1 MIQPPDEAFRTVI
14 SRFASGVT
22 VLTTLIDD
30 EPHGMTASAVSS
42 VSLDPLLL
50 LVCVERDTAFADLT
64 PGADGFALSIL
75 TARQADLSERFADP
89 DRPAGDAQFVGL
101 ETRPA
106 TTGAPILPDVLA
118 WVDCRVWAN
127 HDGGDHAILVGEVVD
142 MGLGGQEDP
151 LIHFRGSY
159 TTAVH
164 PPDPD
169 R

>member
-22 VLTTLIDD
+22 VVTTLIDG

-42 VSLDPLLL
+42 LSLDPLLV
-50 LVCVERDTAFADLT
+50 LVCVERDTALCELT
-64 PGADGFALSIL
+64 PDGDVFALSIL
-75 TARQADLSERFADP
+75 TARQVDVSDRFADP
-89 DRPAGDAQFVGL
+89 DRPAGDAQFAGI

-106 TTGAPILPDVLA
+106 TTGAPILSDVLA

-127 HDGGDHAILVGEVVD
+127 YDGGDHTILVGEVVD
-142 MGLGGQEDP
+142 MGLGAQEDP

-159 TTAVH
+159 TTAVR

>member
-22 VLTTLIDD
+22 VVTTLIDG

-42 VSLDPLLL
+42 LSLDPLLV
-50 LVCVERDTAFADLT
+50 LVCVERDTALSELA
-64 PGADGFALSIL
+64 PERDGFALSVL
-75 TARQADLSERFADP
+75 TASQVELSDRFADP
-89 DRPAGDAQFVGL
+89 DRPAGEAQFVGL
-101 ETRPA
+101 GTRPA
-106 TTGAPILPDVLA
+106 ATGAPILPDVLA
-118 WVDCRVWAN
+118 WIDCRVWARY
-127 HDGGDHAILVGEVVD
+127 DGGDHVILVGEVVD

-159 TTAVH
+159 TTAVR